1 VSDEQHIGLAISG
14 GMRLVVDAI
23 RVKAL
28 VGFAS
33 DQGFVGLVNVKSHV
47 ASEEDILPLLDSP
60 LDVRGSEV
68 ETGLAGGLVNAG
80 SNDGGVRLEPISGE
94 GKGNG
99 ALRAVQSKGSG
110 DLVKR
115 HATGMGRGLDKIHQL
130 ANLH

>member
-1 VSDEQHIGLAISG
+1 
-14 GMRLVVDAI
+14 MRKVVDAI

-33 DQGFVGLVNVKSHV
+33 DQGFVRLVNVKSHV